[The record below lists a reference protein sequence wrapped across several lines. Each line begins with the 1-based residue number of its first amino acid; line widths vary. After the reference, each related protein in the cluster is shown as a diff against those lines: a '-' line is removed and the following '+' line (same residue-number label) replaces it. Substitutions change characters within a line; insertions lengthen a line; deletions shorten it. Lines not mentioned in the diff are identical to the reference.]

1 MEDEAFDFKAIV
13 RVWNSHYKWEGRK
26 NKKNRTKKKTYYL
39 SCRRYFE

>member
-26 NKKNRTKKKTYYL
+26 NKEESHKEENVLFVL
-39 SCRRYFE
+39 SKVL